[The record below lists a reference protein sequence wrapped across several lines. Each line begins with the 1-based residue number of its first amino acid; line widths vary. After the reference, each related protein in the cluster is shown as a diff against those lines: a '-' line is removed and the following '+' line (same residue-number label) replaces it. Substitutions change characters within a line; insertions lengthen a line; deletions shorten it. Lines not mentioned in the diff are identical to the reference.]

1 MELHRRAA
9 RNRGRRRVDHLAVQS
24 RHRDLVVFRGRHGDL
39 AGLAVRPEPG
49 RRSHLQRL
57 VRTLVVV
64 DPGADR
70 FPRCLKGLPQ
80 CPCCG
85 TIGSVP
91 SVQSPR
97 EIDGLLAGQL
107 VGRSIRQLQVL
118 GVNSLKT
125 ITPSADAL
133 VGERV
138 RSAHCE
144 ERVIV
149 ISTTAY
155 EVRIDLQRT
164 GRVTWLKSA
173 DVWQVSSGVSLP
185 SMRLLLDDGSGLDFA
200 EPARTK
206 RISVSLLQGPA

>member
-1 MELHRRAA
+1 MVIWRDGPCG
-9 RNRGRRRVDHLAVQS
+9 RNLLASVAISSVWCGRWCC
-24 RHRDLVVFRGRHGDL
+24 
-39 AGLAVRPEPG
+39 AVRP
-49 RRSHLQRL
+49 
-57 VRTLVVV
+57 
-64 DPGADR
+64 GADG

-97 EIDGLLAGQL
+97 EIDDLLAGQL

-133 VGERV
+133 AGERV
-138 RSAHCE
+138 RSACCE
-144 ERVIV
+144 ERIIV

-185 SMRLLLDDGSGLDFA
+185 SVRLLLDDGSGLDFA

>member
-1 MELHRRAA
+1 MGRAA
-9 RNRGRRRVDHLAVQS
+9 GTLLASVAISSTWYGRWCC
-24 RHRDLVVFRGRHGDL
+24 
-39 AGLAVRPEPG
+39 AVRP
-49 RRSHLQRL
+49 
-57 VRTLVVV
+57 
-64 DPGADR
+64 GADG

-80 CPCCG
+80 CLCCG

-91 SVQSPR
+91 SVQSPP
-97 EIDGLLAGQL
+97 EIDDLLAGQL

-133 VGERV
+133 AGEQV
-138 RSAHCE
+138 RSARCE

-173 DVWQVSSGVSLP
+173 DVWQVSSAVSLP
-185 SMRLLLDDGSGLDFA
+185 SVRLLLDDGTGLDFA
-200 EPARTK
+200 EPTRTK